1 MTNRKLYDTRKRK
14 RSTGQRAGYEL
25 VTRAISNSSRLRT
38 RFGTKMKPI
47 LILVSL
53 RNVFV
58 KGSPQ
63 FCHNHYKRPGG
74 GGIEGR
80 LFCHIS
86 FGLLIQTTQGQILF
100 LRGKNVS
107 GNKIVGRLVSHNSRT
122 NNK

>member
-1 MTNRKLYDTRKRK
+1 MFI
-14 RSTGQRAGYEL
+14 RAK
-25 VTRAISNSSRLRT
+25 SNSGRLRT
-38 RFGTKMKPI
+38 RFGTEMKPI

-74 GGIEGR
+74 DGYGGGIEGR
-80 LFCHIS
+80 FFCHIS
-86 FGLLIQTTQGQILF
+86 FGLLMQTTKGQILF

-107 GNKIVGRLVSHNSRT
+107 GNKIAGRLVLHNSGT
-122 NNK
+122 SNK